1 MMYVEK
7 NVLLVVQS
15 HACLSTANSKE
26 PKNVK
31 TMGGKLCPVGDLN
44 TINSTKKFDKLF
56 LL

>member
-1 MMYVEK
+1 MYVEK